1 MKLMIVDDHAGMRS
15 RIRDL
20 LARPNVET
28 REYGTGEEAIEAA
41 REFQPDWIIMD
52 VHLSGVN
59 GIEAAKTIRSDV
71 PRARIVVIST
81 EDRGYLREA
90 AREGGAEEFLSKHQL
105 ADLPHMLY
113 GGPAGPPAWQRE

>member
-41 REFQPDWIIMD
+41 REFQPD
-52 VHLSGVN
+52 
-59 GIEAAKTIRSDV
+59 
-71 PRARIVVIST
+71 
-81 EDRGYLREA
+81 
-90 AREGGAEEFLSKHQL
+90 
-105 ADLPHMLY
+105 
-113 GGPAGPPAWQRE
+113 